1 MAVTGVK
8 CPKCGLMQM
17 PRQTCKSCGITLDS
31 TASYPTLPRTGG
43 VPASTGG
50 IACCECG
57 NTFPPDDM
65 IHYEDSW
72 VCGTCKPIFVQKL
85 REGVGLKGAL
95 EYAGFWI
102 RLVAKFVDGLVL
114 WLVNILLLFT
124 AGFAAGLLGA
134 TGQEM
139 AFVGILYLMQVAIAA
154 AYTIWFLG
162 KYGATPGKMACKLQ
176 VVTAHAGRVSY
187 ARACGRHF
195 AELLSSIIFF
205 IGYVMAA
212 FDAEKRTLHDRIC
225 NTRVVKA

>member
-1 MAVTGVK
+1 MAVTGIK

-17 PRQTCKSCGITLDS
+17 PREACKSCGATLDS

-43 VPASTGG
+43 APTSTGG

-57 NTFPPDDM
+57 NTFPADDM
-65 IHYEDSW
+65 IHYGDAW

-102 RLVAKFVDGLVL
+102 RFAAKVVDGLVL
-114 WLVNILLLFT
+114 WLVNIVLAFT
-124 AGFAAGLLGA
+124 AGVAAGLFGA
-134 TGQEM
+134 TGEEM
-139 AFVGILYLMQVAIAA
+139 AFLGILYLIQIATA
-154 AYTIWFLG
+154 AGYTIWFLG
-162 KYGATPGKMACKLQ
+162 KHGATPGKMACKLQ
-176 VVTAHAGRVSY
+176 VITADGDRVSY

-195 AELLSSIIFF
+195 AELLSWIIFL
-205 IGYVMAA
+205 IGYIMAA
-212 FDAEKRTLHDRIC
+212 FDSEKRALHDRIC

>member
-17 PRQTCKSCGITLDS
+17 PREVCKSCGITLDS
-31 TASYPTLPRTGG
+31 TASSPTLPRTGG
-43 VPASTGG
+43 APTSTGG

-65 IHYEDSW
+65 IHYADAW

-114 WLVNILLLFT
+114 WLVNFVT
-124 AGFAAGLLGA
+124 GFAAGFVAGL
-134 TGQEM
+134 TGDPNEDTF
-139 AFVGILYLMQVAIAA
+139 FVGMQIALFLMQFVTSAI
-154 AYTIWFLG
+154 YTIWFLG
-162 KYGATPGKMACKLQ
+162 KFGATPGKMACKLQ
-176 VVTAHAGRVSY
+176 VVTADGGRVSY

-195 AELLSSIIFF
+195 AEMLSGILFG
-205 IGYVMAA
+205 IG
-212 FDAEKRTLHDRIC
+212 
-225 NTRVVKA
+225 